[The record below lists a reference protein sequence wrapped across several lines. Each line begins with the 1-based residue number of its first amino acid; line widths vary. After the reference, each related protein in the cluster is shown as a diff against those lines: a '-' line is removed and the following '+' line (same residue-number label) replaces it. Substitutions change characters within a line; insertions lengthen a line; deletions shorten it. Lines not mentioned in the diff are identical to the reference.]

1 MKSDCPHRSKTV
13 VPANALKKGSQDRNR
28 DNLLTHDFFATMG
41 LHYSK
46 CIASAMHGQDMKTT
60 TIPPIRVSQ
69 DLRKQAEAV
78 LEEGETISGFM
89 PESLNRNI
97 EYRKVRQ
104 EFVARGLASA
114 ARARQTGKYVS
125 ADKVIAKLGR
135 RLDKARRRFEPAE

>member
-1 MKSDCPHRSKTV
+1 
-13 VPANALKKGSQDRNR
+13 
-28 DNLLTHDFFATMG
+28 
-41 LHYSK
+41 
-46 CIASAMHGQDMKTT
+46 MHGWVMKTT

-89 PESLNRNI
+89 LESLNRNI
-97 EYRKVRQ
+97 EYRKVRR

-114 ARARQTGKYVS
+114 QRARETGKYVS

-135 RLDKARRRFEPAE
+135 NLEKAKRRSDSAG